1 LSNDEDVVRNVTR
14 TVLAAGFMVTAIGA
28 AAGQAPGPRPAVLIT
43 EVQAPSVARS
53 PVAVI
58 DRLTSFDGNKD
69 RVISRD
75 ELPERMQELVVRG
88 DRNADGALDS
98 DEIRGL
104 VDTATSQRRRVSFR
118 AQPSDGLAGVIS
130 DLRLAPEKHARALVL
145 VSAHNQPANVKGPEN
160 TDLYKELKALLDAE
174 EYDNFVAAAARLSR
188 GPQFRTIS
196 GIVGGVVGR

>member
-1 LSNDEDVVRNVTR
+1 MRNVTR
-14 TVLAAGFMVTAIGA
+14 TVLAAGFMVMAIGA
-28 AAGQAPGPRPAVLIT
+28 AAGQAPGPRPAVFIT

-58 DRLTSFDGNKD
+58 DRLTSFDANKD

-118 AQPSDGLAGVIS
+118 AQPSDGLPGVIS
-130 DLRLAPEKHARALVL
+130 DLKLAPEKHTRALAL
-145 VSAHNQPANVKGPEN
+145 VSAHNLPANVKGPED

-174 EYDNFVAAAARLSR
+174 EYENFVAAAARLSR
-188 GPQFRTIS
+188 GPQFRTFS